1 MTGQKTIL
9 IADDQAGQRAV
20 LDMLLSL
27 DGYLV
32 IAKEDG
38 REALEYLKENTPS
51 LVILDVNM
59 PHVNGIEIC
68 ARIKRISR
76 FNTVP
81 VIILTSAKDE
91 NTLTSAKMAKADMV
105 ISKPLEGKDFR
116 ATVKELLDKAQA

>member
-38 REALEYLKENTPS
+38 REAIEYLKENTPS